1 MDAES
6 WFNARKA
13 VELGFADGVLR
24 GDGTEDKARG
34 GEPEGVMFS
43 RMAVTNSLLSKL
55 IPEHKE
61 TEKKVPVEQLEKR
74 LGLLRH

>member
-1 MDAES
+1 M
-6 WFNARKA
+6 
-13 VELGFADGVLR
+13 
-24 GDGTEDKARG
+24 
-34 GEPEGVMFS
+34 MFS

-74 LGLLRH
+74 LQLLSH

>member
-6 WFNARKA
+6 WFNAKKA
-13 VELGFADGVLR
+13 VELGFADGVLHE
-24 GDGTEDKARG
+24 GEITEDSVRDT
-34 GEPEGVMFS
+34 ESEGVMFS

-55 IPEHKE
+55 VPKEPEKR
-61 TEKKVPVEQLEKR
+61 VPVEQLEKR